1 MCILILRV
9 PPSSYRTATPL
20 PYPTRVRSRAKRTAA
35 DGDGLRKPQ
44 QLQLQALARAAV
56 APPHVQRKQHQPCR
70 AGFDGVAG
78 ARGGV
83 DVGIDAQVPAVAAVL
98 ELAVAVPRAERLA
111 DADLEIGRAHV

>member
-1 MCILILRV
+1 MTRR
-9 PPSSYRTATPL
+9 PPRSTLTDTL
-20 PYPTRVRSRAKRTAA
+20 FPYTTLFRF
-35 DGDGLRKPQ
+35 
-44 QLQLQALARAAV
+44 LQALARAAV
-56 APPHVQRKQHQPCR
+56 APLHVQRQQHQPCR

-111 DADLEIGRAHV
+111 DADLEIGRAAGREGVGQYV